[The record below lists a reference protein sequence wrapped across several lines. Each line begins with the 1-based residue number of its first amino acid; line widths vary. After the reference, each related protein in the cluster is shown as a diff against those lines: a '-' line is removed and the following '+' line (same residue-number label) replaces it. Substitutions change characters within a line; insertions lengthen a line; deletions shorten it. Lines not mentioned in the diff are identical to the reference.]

1 MNKLLMENVGV
12 VFDLDMS
19 VDFSL
24 SVFDLFLDVFFMF
37 FEPFFCIALRILI
50 MARCGATPRGAAP
63 ILSIKGRRPS
73 ENRI

>member
-1 MNKLLMENVGV
+1 MNKLLMKNVGV

-37 FEPFFCIALRILI
+37 FGPFFVLHFVFLSWRGVAQ
-50 MARCGATPRGAAP
+50 PRAVQP
-63 ILSIKGRRPS
+63 QSYQ
-73 ENRI
+73 

>member
-1 MNKLLMENVGV
+1 MKNVGV

-37 FEPFFCIALRILI
+37 FEPFFVLRFVFLSW
-50 MARCGATPRGAAP
+50 RGAAP

>member
-1 MNKLLMENVGV
+1 MKNVGV

-37 FEPFFCIALRILI
+37 FEPFFVLRFVFLF
-50 MARCGATPRGAAP
+50 MARGGAPPRGAAP
-63 ILSIKGRRPS
+63 ILSIKGKKPS